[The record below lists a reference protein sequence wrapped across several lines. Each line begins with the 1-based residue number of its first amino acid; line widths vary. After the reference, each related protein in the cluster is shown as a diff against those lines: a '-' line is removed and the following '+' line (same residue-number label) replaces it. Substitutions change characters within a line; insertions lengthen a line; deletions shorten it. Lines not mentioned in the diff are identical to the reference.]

1 MSIPVLTRS
10 SRIRAIAGASAGN
23 AIEFFDFAIYGFL
36 AVYIGQNFFPSGNPT
51 TELLSSFAVF
61 GLAFFARPLGGLVFG
76 SLADKIGRKR
86 VLIIVLTLMSGSS
99 VLVGVLPNYETIGI
113 AAPILLVF
121 LRIIQGFSAG
131 GEYGSGSTFLLESS
145 APGHRGFGVS
155 WLTVGTTVGVLLGI
169 IVVTALT
176 AIMGAEAMSAWGWRI
191 PFLFAAPLALI
202 ALYIRKKLEDTP
214 EFKVLAAKGDIAK
227 APVRD
232 AFKMKR
238 NMLIIFG
245 IGAFHATAF
254 YTVFTYMP
262 TYINTVNGFGPEL
275 SLWSTLLTGLVVAV
289 VLPTVAS
296 LSDRV
301 GRRAVLLAGGI
312 CFGVLVL
319 PAFWLITLGNPVLA
333 VLMQVLMGALMAT
346 SLAASAVTMPELF
359 PTKIRTT
366 GMSIGYS
373 IPAALFGGGA
383 PFIATLLIAQ
393 TGITVAPAF
402 FLIVTAAIGVTAAA
416 FLKPTDLFD
425 DTYLESLAKAERNS
439 APILR

>member
-1 MSIPVLTRS
+1 MSIPVLTKS

-36 AVYIGQNFFPSGNPT
+36 AVYIGHNFFPSGNPT

-86 VLIIVLTLMSGSS
+86 VLIIVLTLMSSSS

-113 AAPILLVF
+113 AAPVLLVF
-121 LRIIQGFSAG
+121 LRIVQGFSAG

-169 IVVTALT
+169 IVVTGLT
-176 AIMGAEAMSAWGWRI
+176 AIIGAEAMSAWGWRI
-191 PFLFAAPLALI
+191 PFVFAAPLALI

-214 EFKVLAAKGDIAK
+214 EFRVLAAKGDIAK
-227 APVRD
+227 APIRD

-238 NMLIIFG
+238 TMLLIFG

-275 SLWSTLLTGLVVAV
+275 SLWATLLTGLVVAI

-301 GRRAVLLAGGI
+301 GRRAVLLSGGI
-312 CFGVLVL
+312 GFGVLVL
-319 PAFWLITLGNPVLA
+319 PAFWLITLGNPILA
-333 VLMQVLMGALMAT
+333 VLMQVSMGALMAA

-393 TGITVAPAF
+393 TGVTVSPAF

-416 FLKPTDLFD
+416 LLKPTDLFD
-425 DTYLESLAKAERNS
+425 DTYLGSLAKAEPKS
-439 APILR
+439 APSLR